1 MTKSKK
7 PDKKLMLSSNLFN
20 SLYSMLLYFIA
31 TEQQTGVTEF
41 SKSAAKFKAQIDK
54 YGRFIGSV
62 NPADG
67 TFIIYFFDSEV
78 IQLMRLYNMY
88 ILIRELPTADFFTQ
102 ICEERRVRKC
112 VKSS

>member
-20 SLYSMLLYFIA
+20 SLYGVLLYFIA

-54 YGRFIGSV
+54 YGKFSASS
-62 NPADG
+62 NPTDG
-67 TFIIYFFDSEV
+67 TFIIYFFDSEM
-78 IQLMRLYNMY
+78 IQLMRLFNMY
-88 ILIRELPTADFFTQ
+88 NLIRELPTEDYFNQ
-102 ICEERRVRKC
+102 ICEERRVKKC
-112 VKSS
+112 V